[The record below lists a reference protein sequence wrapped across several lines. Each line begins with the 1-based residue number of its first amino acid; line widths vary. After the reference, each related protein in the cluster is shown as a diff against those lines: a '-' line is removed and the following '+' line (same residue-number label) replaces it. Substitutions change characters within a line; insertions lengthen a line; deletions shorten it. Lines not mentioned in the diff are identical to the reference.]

1 MDEKEATQPVVSL
14 APAKKRG
21 KKKTEEEF
29 RADLEAKIA
38 ETARKAQEIFNRRQ
52 KAKSTRKEKAS
63 KNRNTVRR
71 EIINAVRQAADN
83 ADLVFTNANIK
94 VPSKGA
100 KKEKIA
106 DYFKKSKMAY
116 YKRTGVPTSLRRQAE
131 KVALAEGL
139 NLKYVNVKTR
149 HKTVSNVLE
158 RARKLAEKNRGRNT
172 RKGLRSRAIAMLLAS
187 DLGYADEKA
196 AMRSIC
202 VREKK
207 K

>member
-1 MDEKEATQPVVSL
+1 MDEKEAKPAVSV

-21 KKKTEEEF
+21 KKKTEEEL
-29 RADLEAKIA
+29 RLELEAQIA
-38 ETARKAQEIFNRRQ
+38 EAARKAKEIFNRRQ

-71 EIINAVRQAADN
+71 EIVNAVRQAANN
-83 ADLVFTNANIK
+83 AGLPFTNANIK

-100 KKEKIA
+100 KKDKIT
-106 DYFKKSKMAY
+106 DYFKKSKAAY
-116 YKRTGVPTSLRRQAE
+116 YKRTGAPSSLRREAE
-131 KVALAEGL
+131 EIARAEGL

-172 RKGLRSRAIAMLLAS
+172 RKGLRSRAIASLLAS
-187 DLGYADEKA
+187 DLGYADEQAIMK
-196 AMRSIC
+196 SIC